1 MREGAK
7 LLAVSVAVTA
17 ACVALAPGS
26 GASDIRRPSDDLGR
40 APAAVPGELL
50 VRFQSQM
57 SRVEQARVLGHHAAV
72 TQERLPRNGLQVVR
86 LARGT
91 STRAVAAALEREAGV
106 LYAEPNFV
114 YHLDALPDDPFFG
127 DLWGMTAIQ
136 APAAWDTTT
145 GSPNV
150 RVAVVDTGI
159 AYDHPDLAPNVWTN
173 PGESGGGKETNGL
186 DDDGDGFVDDV
197 HGWDFVQGDNQP
209 LDFSGHGSHV
219 AGTIGAAGNN
229 GTGVAG
235 VDWQT
240 SLMALRAGNTELQ
253 DADIINAFDY
263 ACAHGAKVVNA
274 SFGGPGFSQAM
285 LDTITSPGCAN
296 TLFVAAAGNDGVD
309 VDSAPSYPCSFAA
322 PNLVCVAAT
331 DTDGATLA
339 GFSNYGLG
347 SVDIA
352 APGVDVLSTVPSFQS
367 VYEEDFE
374 SSIATSWTVGGSTP
388 HWARQADG
396 AGGFVLSD
404 SAAGNY
410 AANADNWARPT
421 NALDLTGKQGCAV
434 QYDLTLDTQQDH
446 DFLLVEGSSDLT
458 NWTTLDTHSGSVD
471 DFFLDD
477 LSAFDGSPTFY
488 LRFRLTSDA
497 DGTVG
502 DGALVD
508 NVVLTCLGTTFS
520 SSDYFQLS
528 GTSMAAPHVAGVA
541 ALIWSAV
548 PSASV
553 AEVKAELMHGATQ
566 LTSLS
571 GKVASGGFLN
581 AAGAISAATSPLPD
595 TTLLQ
600 APLHLTRSRATSFTF
615 GGGSATVA
623 TAGFEWSLDGGA
635 WTPTLLSTL
644 NLSVGE
650 GIHTLFVRARDVL
663 TRVDPTPAS
672 WTWEVDETP
681 PAANIL
687 SPRAGLTFRTST
699 VRIVF
704 ATDPVATLECTIDDP
719 NGRNFKPCSSP
730 IVYRGLANRAHTF
743 VVRATDAA
751 GNAGYGTVTW
761 VVNTVRCVVPNLMR
775 RTLAKAKKAIGRAHC
790 RVGRISRAYSHTPAG
805 LVIGQKPRP
814 RAQLPKNSA
823 VRLVVSR
830 GRRRR

>member
-7 LLAVSVAVTA
+7 LLAVTVAVTA
-17 ACVALAPGS
+17 ACVALTPGS
-26 GASDIRRPSDDLGR
+26 GASEIRRPSGDLRR

-50 VRFQSQM
+50 VRFRAQM

-91 STRAVAAALEREAGV
+91 SARAAAAALEREAGV
-106 LYAEPNFV
+106 VYAEPNFV

-197 HGWDFVQGDNQP
+197 HGWDFLQSDNQP
-209 LDFSGHGSHV
+209 LDFSGHGTHV

-235 VDWQT
+235 VNWQT
-240 SLMALRAGNTELQ
+240 SLMALRAGDTELQ
-253 DADIINAFDY
+253 DADIISAFAY

-309 VDSAPSYPCSFAA
+309 VDGAPSYPCSFAA

-339 GFSNYGLG
+339 GFSNYGPG

-374 SSIATSWTVGGSTP
+374 SSIATSWTVGGTTP

-404 SAAGNY
+404 SAAGDY

-421 NALDLTGKQGCAV
+421 SAFDLTGKQGCAV

-458 NWTTLDTHSGSVD
+458 NWTPLDTHSGSVD

-553 AEVKAELMHGATQ
+553 AEVKAELMQGATQ
-566 LTSLS
+566 FDEPVRQSRKWWIPECEL
-571 GKVASGGFLN
+571 G
-581 AAGAISAATSPLPD
+581 
-595 TTLLQ
+595 
-600 APLHLTRSRATSFTF
+600 RSRTPRLRYPTRRCCRLRHNSHVLELRPSH
-615 GGGSATVA
+615 SA
-623 TAGFEWSLDGGA
+623 E
-635 WTPTLLSTL
+635 
-644 NLSVGE
+644 
-650 GIHTLFVRARDVL
+650 
-663 TRVDPTPAS
+663 DPRR
-672 WTWEVDETP
+672 
-681 PAANIL
+681 
-687 SPRAGLTFRTST
+687 SPRRGSSGHSMVAPGLQ
-699 VRIVF
+699 
-704 ATDPVATLECTIDDP
+704 
-719 NGRNFKPCSSP
+719 
-730 IVYRGLANRAHTF
+730 
-743 VVRATDAA
+743 
-751 GNAGYGTVTW
+751 
-761 VVNTVRCVVPNLMR
+761 R
-775 RTLAKAKKAIGRAHC
+775 R
-790 RVGRISRAYSHTPAG
+790 
-805 LVIGQKPRP
+805 
-814 RAQLPKNSA
+814 SA
-823 VRLVVSR
+823 R
-830 GRRRR
+830 

>member
-1 MREGAK
+1 
-7 LLAVSVAVTA
+7 
-17 ACVALAPGS
+17 
-26 GASDIRRPSDDLGR
+26 
-40 APAAVPGELL
+40 
-50 VRFQSQM
+50 M

-91 STRAVAAALEREAGV
+91 SARAAAVALEREAGV
-106 LYAEPNFV
+106 VYAEPNFV

-197 HGWDFVQGDNQP
+197 HGWDFLQGDNQP
-209 LDFSGHGSHV
+209 LDFSGHGTHV

-240 SLMALRAGNTELQ
+240 SLMALRAGNTELE
-253 DADIINAFDY
+253 DADIISAFAY

-309 VDSAPSYPCSFAA
+309 VDTAPSYPCSFAA

-331 DTDGATLA
+331 DTDGTTLA
-339 GFSNYGLG
+339 GFSNYGPG

-367 VYEEDFE
+367 VFEDDFE
-374 SSIATSWTVGGSTP
+374 SSIATSWTVGGTTP

-404 SAAGNY
+404 SAAGDY

-421 NALDLTGKQGCAV
+421 SAVDLTGKQGCAV

-553 AEVKAELMHGATQ
+553 AEVKAELMQGATQ

-581 AAGAISAATSPLPD
+581 AAGAISDATSPLPD

-600 APLHLTRSRATSFTF
+600 APPHLTRSRATSFTF
-615 GGGSATVA
+615 GGGS
-623 TAGFEWSLDGGA
+623 AGFEWSLDGGA

-650 GIHTLFVRARDVL
+650 GSHTLFVRARDVL

-681 PAANIL
+681 PVANIL
-687 SPRAGLTFRTST
+687 SPRAGQTFHTST
-699 VRIVF
+699 VSDR
-704 ATDPVATLECTIDDP
+704 LCHRS
-719 NGRNFKPCSSP
+719 GRNAGLHDRRPEWKELQT
-730 IVYRGLANRAHTF
+730 VLLANRLSRPGQPGAYVPGSCHRRGRQRGLRNRDLEGRHGSLRSAERDAKGPRQGEEGHWPRPLPGGTYRPGL
-743 VVRATDAA
+743 RAYAGGSRDRPEAAAEDAA
-751 GNAGYGTVTW
+751 SEGLRGA
-761 VVNTVRCVVPNLMR
+761 PR
-775 RTLAKAKKAIGRAHC
+775 R
-790 RVGRISRAYSHTPAG
+790 
-805 LVIGQKPRP
+805 QPRP
-814 RAQLPKNSA
+814 AAAALGSTASGTSSA
-823 VRLVVSR
+823 SDRSTTSAWASASSAGGKCSFGIASTR
-830 GRRRR
+830 IPAAFAARMPFSESSIAAA

>member
-1 MREGAK
+1 
-7 LLAVSVAVTA
+7 
-17 ACVALAPGS
+17 
-26 GASDIRRPSDDLGR
+26 
-40 APAAVPGELL
+40 
-50 VRFQSQM
+50 
-57 SRVEQARVLGHHAAV
+57 
-72 TQERLPRNGLQVVR
+72 
-86 LARGT
+86 
-91 STRAVAAALEREAGV
+91 
-106 LYAEPNFV
+106 
-114 YHLDALPDDPFFG
+114 
-127 DLWGMTAIQ
+127 
-136 APAAWDTTT
+136 
-145 GSPNV
+145 
-150 RVAVVDTGI
+150 
-159 AYDHPDLAPNVWTN
+159 
-173 PGESGGGKETNGL
+173 
-186 DDDGDGFVDDV
+186 
-197 HGWDFVQGDNQP
+197 
-209 LDFSGHGSHV
+209 
-219 AGTIGAAGNN
+219 
-229 GTGVAG
+229 
-235 VDWQT
+235 
-240 SLMALRAGNTELQ
+240 
-253 DADIINAFDY
+253 
-263 ACAHGAKVVNA
+263 
-274 SFGGPGFSQAM
+274 
-285 LDTITSPGCAN
+285 
-296 TLFVAAAGNDGVD
+296 
-309 VDSAPSYPCSFAA
+309 
-322 PNLVCVAAT
+322 
-331 DTDGATLA
+331 
-339 GFSNYGLG
+339 
-347 SVDIA
+347 
-352 APGVDVLSTVPSFQS
+352 
-367 VYEEDFE
+367 
-374 SSIATSWTVGGSTP
+374 
-388 HWARQADG
+388 
-396 AGGFVLSD
+396 
-404 SAAGNY
+404 
-410 AANADNWARPT
+410 
-421 NALDLTGKQGCAV
+421 
-434 QYDLTLDTQQDH
+434 
-446 DFLLVEGSSDLT
+446 
-458 NWTTLDTHSGSVD
+458 
-471 DFFLDD
+471 
-477 LSAFDGSPTFY
+477 
-488 LRFRLTSDA
+488 
-497 DGTVG
+497 
-502 DGALVD
+502 
-508 NVVLTCLGTTFS
+508 
-520 SSDYFQLS
+520 
-528 GTSMAAPHVAGVA
+528 
-541 ALIWSAV
+541 V